1 MAQSSRPPGG
11 SMLELKGITKRF
23 GAVEVIRGV
32 DLEVKDGEFVVFVG
46 PSGCGKSTLLRII
59 AGLEDATSGSVRIE
73 GREMTRVPPAKRG
86 IAMVF
91 QSYALYPH
99 MSVARNIATPL
110 EMKELSLAR
119 RLPGIGRLVPG
130 QSRLRHEISAKAQR
144 IAETLEIADL
154 LPRKPGQ
161 LSGGQRQRVALARA
175 MVRDPRVFLMDEP
188 LSNLDAKLRVQMRS
202 EIRALHRR
210 LGKVFLFVTHDQ
222 AEAMTMSD
230 RIAVMMDG
238 RIQQVDTP
246 RALYDSP
253 ASTEVARFIGSPPIN
268 LFPAQ
273 SEQGRAIG
281 AALSHDVSSRSLGD
295 VRTFGIR
302 PELIEICLNARPRL
316 NGRLVEIE
324 TLGSEMILHV
334 LADSDT
340 CIVVQRP
347 HKQAEG
353 LKVGDAIPL
362 TFCCDDVL
370 AFGRN
375 GNRMPLPAA
384 RRLVPA

>member
-1 MAQSSRPPGG
+1 MTLTIARLSKAFDDVPVLSD
-11 SMLELKGITKRF
+11 I
-23 GAVEVIRGV
+23 
-32 DLEVKDGEFVVFVG
+32 DLTAREGEFLTLLG
-46 PSGCGKSTLLRII
+46 PSGCGKSTLLRIV
-59 AGLEDATSGSVRIE
+59 AGLERQDVGTVEIDAEAIDGLRPSARD
-73 GREMTRVPPAKRG
+73 